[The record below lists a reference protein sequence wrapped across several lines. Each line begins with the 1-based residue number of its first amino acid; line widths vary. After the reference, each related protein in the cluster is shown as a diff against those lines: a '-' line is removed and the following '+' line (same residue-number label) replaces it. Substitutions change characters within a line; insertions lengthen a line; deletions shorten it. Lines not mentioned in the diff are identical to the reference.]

1 MARSSPALW
10 AADQSWCLSFLF
22 ELASGV
28 GPLHQRRWRISGAT
42 FDRAEQC
49 ADATTEMHTM
59 KDPMSPIDYFMA
71 IFTGMCIGV
80 AGVAYVL

>member
-1 MARSSPALW
+1 LPHPRYR
-10 AADQSWCLSFLF
+10 DCGFLC
-22 ELASGV
+22 
-28 GPLHQRRWRISGAT
+28 
-42 FDRAEQC
+42 DRAEQC

-80 AGVAYVL
+80 TGVAYVL

>member
-1 MARSSPALW
+1 MASPP
-10 AADQSWCLSFLF
+10 
-22 ELASGV
+22 ASLTNFGS
-28 GPLHQRRWRISGAT
+28 P

-59 KDPMSPIDYFMA
+59 KDPMIPIDYFMA
-71 IFTGMCIGV
+71 LFTGMCIGV